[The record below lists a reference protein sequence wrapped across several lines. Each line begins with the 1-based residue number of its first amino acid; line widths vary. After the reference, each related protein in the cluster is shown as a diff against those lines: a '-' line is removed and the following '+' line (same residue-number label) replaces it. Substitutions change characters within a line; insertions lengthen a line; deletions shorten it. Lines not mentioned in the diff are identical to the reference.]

1 LVGQAPPYSMVMKII
16 ADENIPFAEE
26 CFSSLGD
33 AKAVPAGEITADAV
47 RNVDILLVRSVTKVD
62 EELLKKSSVKF
73 VGSATSGFEHI
84 DTNFLQTKGVGF
96 SYAPGSNANS
106 VAEYVVAALLALA
119 KKHRFQLK
127 GKTIGTIGA
136 GHIGSKV
143 AAKTRALGMKVLLN
157 DPPLQRET
165 NDPKYLP
172 LDRLYD
178 CDFITMHPP
187 LTFEGIDKTFHL
199 ADEPFFDSLKAGA
212 FFINTARGQVADT
225 EALKGAIR
233 SGKLAGA
240 VVDVWENEPNIDNEL
255 LLKADL
261 STPHIAGYSL
271 DGKAAGL
278 ITVYEAACR
287 HFDIEPSFRA
297 DDFLPAPETEQITI
311 DPDSGTEQNII
322 HDTVQQIYV
331 INRDDFNTRQILIV
345 PTEQRGKW
353 FNNLRADYPVR
364 REFPNTQ
371 IVFTRP
377 CETLAAKLKGIGF
390 RV

>member
-1 LVGQAPPYSMVMKII
+1 MKII
-16 ADENIPFAEE
+16 ADSNIPFVEE
-26 CFSSLGD
+26 CFSSFGD
-33 AKAVPAGEITADAV
+33 AKAVPAGEITTDAV
-47 RNVDILLVRSVTKVD
+47 RNVDVLLVRSVTKVD

-73 VGSATSGFEHI
+73 VASATSGFERV
-84 DTNFLQTKGVGF
+84 DTDFLQSKSVGF
-96 SYAPGSNANS
+96 AYAPGSNANS

-119 KKHRFQLK
+119 KKHKFQLQ
-127 GKTIGTIGA
+127 GKTIGIIGA

-143 AAKTRALGMKVLLN
+143 AAKTRALCMKVLLN
-157 DPPLQRET
+157 DPPLQGET

-178 CDFITMHPP
+178 CDFITMHTP

-225 EALKGAIR
+225 EALNGVIR

-271 DGKAAGL
+271 DGKVAGL

-287 HFDIEPSFRA
+287 HFNCEPSFRA
-297 DDFLPAPETEQITI
+297 DDFLPASDIPQITI

-322 HDTVQQIYV
+322 GDTIQQIYV
-331 INRDDFNTRQILIV
+331 INRDDFNTREILIV
-345 PTEQRGKW
+345 QPEQRAKW
-353 FNNLRADYPVR
+353 FNDLRADYPVR
-364 REFPNTQ
+364 REFQNTR
-371 IVFTRP
+371 IVFTQP
-377 CETLAAKLKGIGF
+377 SETLAAKLKCIGF
-390 RV
+390 RVENG